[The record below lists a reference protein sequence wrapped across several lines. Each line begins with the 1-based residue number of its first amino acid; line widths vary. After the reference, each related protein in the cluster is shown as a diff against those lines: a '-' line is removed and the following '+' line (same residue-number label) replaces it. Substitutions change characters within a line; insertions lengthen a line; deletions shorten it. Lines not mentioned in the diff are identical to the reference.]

1 MLKKINLQH
10 AIYPDWSPACT
21 FRSRVVELYNS
32 TEIFPWNNLLYRI
45 KTLFFTCF
53 LAVLLKTTTF
63 QALLF
68 HFYRRRGS
76 FSIISGDKVRLT
88 QSELDELRQDNAVNE
103 NVIGQLE
110 TTQQLM
116 RAAVGRLSGN
126 TQKDMLKFFETGSSP
141 MTSER
146 INKNNDS
153 EVLSIIK

>member
-1 MLKKINLQH
+1 
-10 AIYPDWSPACT
+10 
-21 FRSRVVELYNS
+21 
-32 TEIFPWNNLLYRI
+32 
-45 KTLFFTCF
+45 
-53 LAVLLKTTTF
+53 
-63 QALLF
+63 LLF